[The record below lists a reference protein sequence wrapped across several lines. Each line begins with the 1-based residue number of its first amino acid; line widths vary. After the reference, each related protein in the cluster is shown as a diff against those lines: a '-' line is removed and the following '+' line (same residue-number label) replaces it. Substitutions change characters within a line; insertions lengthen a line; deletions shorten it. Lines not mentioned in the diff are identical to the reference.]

1 MPDWAREYL
10 ISTSTLHGPFSL
22 HTVSGRNTT
31 LVTGGAEAGAYV
43 GTAWGPPLLVEV
55 GDALGEGLGGVGV
68 RVTTL
73 VVDPRC
79 VAR

>member
-1 MPDWAREYL
+1 
-10 ISTSTLHGPFSL
+10 
-22 HTVSGRNTT
+22 
-31 LVTGGAEAGAYV
+31 
-43 GTAWGPPLLVEV
+43 LLVEV

-73 VVDPRC
+73 VVDPRW